1 DPSVLVRALPPAGAP
16 PHGQRVAA
24 EGPAPGGGTL
34 GATRGAALA
43 AKRVILVAEEIQ
55 PRERLLSDPGLVLV
69 PTLKVAAVVH
79 EPFGAYPS
87 PVQGSYRRAHDFYHR
102 YHEESRTEDGTR
114 AWLDRWV
121 HGVKDW
127 AGFLELLGADAQ
139 AAVRITSPR
148 LSEPPDYGAC
158 AMKITAVEAIC
169 LAIPMKPLD
178 PPSSW
183 TGSTRKQIV
192 VRIKTDA
199 GLTGI
204 GEAFAYGAPLAV
216 CNAIE
221 ESLAPLIVGQDPL
234 RIERLA
240 DLLQRGTMIWGR
252 RGLGMFAISGIDI
265 ALWDLLGKARNAP
278 VYELLGGARRLRLPV
293 YASLMRYDSPKD
305 VAAACTSFVK
315 QGFRML
321 KLHQTDVDSVHAARE
336 AVGPDVELMLD
347 VNCPWTPAEA
357 LAMARALAPYR
368 LFWFEEPVWPP
379 EDYVGLAE
387 VARETDIPIALGE
400 NESTLFGF

>member
-1 DPSVLVRALPPAGAP
+1 
-16 PHGQRVAA
+16 
-24 EGPAPGGGTL
+24 
-34 GATRGAALA
+34 
-43 AKRVILVAEEIQ
+43 
-55 PRERLLSDPGLVLV
+55 
-69 PTLKVAAVVH
+69 
-79 EPFGAYPS
+79 
-87 PVQGSYRRAHDFYHR
+87 
-102 YHEESRTEDGTR
+102 
-114 AWLDRWV
+114 
-121 HGVKDW
+121 
-127 AGFLELLGADAQ
+127 
-139 AAVRITSPR
+139 
-148 LSEPPDYGAC
+148 
-158 AMKITAVEAIC
+158 MKITAVEAIC

-192 VRIKTDA
+192 VRIRTDA

-221 ESLAPLIVGQDPL
+221 ERLAPLIVGQDPL
-234 RIERLA
+234 RIEHLV
-240 DLLQRGTMIWGR
+240 DLMQRATMIWGR

-278 VYELLGGARRLRLPV
+278 VYELLGGARRPRLPV

-321 KLHQTDVDSVHAARE
+321 KLHQTDVESVRAARE

-357 LAMARALAPYR
+357 LGMARALAPYR

-379 EDYVGLAE
+379 EDYGGLAE
-387 VARETDIPIALGE
+387 VARDTEIPIALGE
-400 NESTLFGF
+400 NESTLFGFRESVERRAADKLQASIPKVGGITEFRKIAALAPAANRPIAPHSFYFGPGLAATLHMAATWGGTIPVEFPTGEHETSFLAQPIRPHDGFVELPEGPGLGVEINEAAIRRHPYTAAASKPFVLHS

>member
-1 DPSVLVRALPPAGAP
+1 
-16 PHGQRVAA
+16 
-24 EGPAPGGGTL
+24 
-34 GATRGAALA
+34 
-43 AKRVILVAEEIQ
+43 
-55 PRERLLSDPGLVLV
+55 
-69 PTLKVAAVVH
+69 
-79 EPFGAYPS
+79 
-87 PVQGSYRRAHDFYHR
+87 
-102 YHEESRTEDGTR
+102 
-114 AWLDRWV
+114 
-121 HGVKDW
+121 
-127 AGFLELLGADAQ
+127 
-139 AAVRITSPR
+139 
-148 LSEPPDYGAC
+148 
-158 AMKITAVEAIC
+158 MKITAVEAIC

-178 PPSSW
+178 PSSSW

-192 VRIKTDA
+192 VRIRTDA

-221 ESLAPLIVGQDPL
+221 ESLAPLVVGQDPL
-234 RIERLA
+234 RIEHLA
-240 DLLQRGTMIWGR
+240 DVMQRGTMIWGR

-265 ALWDLLGKARNAP
+265 ALWDLLGKLRNAP
-278 VYELLGGARRLRLPV
+278 LYELLGGARRPRLPV

-321 KLHQTDVDSVHAARE
+321 KLHQTDVDSVRAARE

-379 EDYVGLAE
+379 EDYAGLAE
-387 VARETDIPIALGE
+387 VTRETDTPIALGE
-400 NESTLFGF
+400 NESTLFGFREIMERRAADILQPSITKVGGITEFRKIAALAQAANRPIAPHSFYFGPGLAATLHMAATWGGSTPVEFPTGEHETSFLTEPIRPRDGYVELPQGPGLGVEINEEAIRRHPYTSAAAKPFVLHS

>member
-1 DPSVLVRALPPAGAP
+1 
-16 PHGQRVAA
+16 
-24 EGPAPGGGTL
+24 
-34 GATRGAALA
+34 
-43 AKRVILVAEEIQ
+43 
-55 PRERLLSDPGLVLV
+55 
-69 PTLKVAAVVH
+69 
-79 EPFGAYPS
+79 
-87 PVQGSYRRAHDFYHR
+87 
-102 YHEESRTEDGTR
+102 
-114 AWLDRWV
+114 
-121 HGVKDW
+121 
-127 AGFLELLGADAQ
+127 
-139 AAVRITSPR
+139 
-148 LSEPPDYGAC
+148 
-158 AMKITAVEAIC
+158 MKITAVEAIC

-178 PPSSW
+178 PSSSW

-192 VRIKTDA
+192 VRIRTDA

-234 RIERLA
+234 RIEHLV
-240 DLLQRGTMIWGR
+240 DLMQRATMIWGR

-321 KLHQTDVDSVHAARE
+321 KLHQTDVESVRAARE

-400 NESTLFGF
+400 NESTLFGFREIVERRAADILQPSITKVGGITEFRKIAALAQAANRPIAPHSFYFGPGLAATLHMAATWGGTTPVEFPTGEHETSFLAGPIRPRDGFVELPQGPGLGVEINDDAIRRHPYTAAASKPFVLHS

>member
-1 DPSVLVRALPPAGAP
+1 
-16 PHGQRVAA
+16 
-24 EGPAPGGGTL
+24 
-34 GATRGAALA
+34 
-43 AKRVILVAEEIQ
+43 
-55 PRERLLSDPGLVLV
+55 
-69 PTLKVAAVVH
+69 
-79 EPFGAYPS
+79 
-87 PVQGSYRRAHDFYHR
+87 
-102 YHEESRTEDGTR
+102 
-114 AWLDRWV
+114 
-121 HGVKDW
+121 
-127 AGFLELLGADAQ
+127 
-139 AAVRITSPR
+139 
-148 LSEPPDYGAC
+148 
-158 AMKITAVEAIC
+158 MKITAVEAIC

-178 PPSSW
+178 PSSSW

-192 VRIKTDA
+192 VRIRTDA

-234 RIERLA
+234 RIEHLV
-240 DLLQRGTMIWGR
+240 DLMQRATMIWGR

-278 VYELLGGARRLRLPV
+278 VYELLGGARRPRLPV

-321 KLHQTDVDSVHAARE
+321 KLHQTDVESVRAARE

-368 LFWFEEPVWPP
+368 LFWFREIVERRAADILQPSITKVGGITEFRKIAALAQAANRPIAP
-379 EDYVGLAE
+379 HSFYFGPGLAATLHMAATWGGSTPVEFPTGVHETSFLANPIQARDGFVE
-387 VARETDIPIALGE
+387 VPQGPGLGVE
-400 NESTLFGF
+400 INEEAMRRHPYTQAAAKPFVLHS